1 VSRESQAR
9 VPELVLGILPADEQV
24 AVAAELAKPSP
35 VAAELAAEIRLS
47 ARAVEAALVDAL
59 PAVPLGAGARARLL
73 ATLASPGRFRA
84 FFPTLRRWFDLDD
97 QGLSAVIARIDAG
110 TAWKSTP
117 FPGMRYFRFAPG
129 PAALGRE
136 SGCVAL
142 AAGTRFPRHQ
152 HLGEERSMVLEGSLM
167 LDGRRIDP
175 GEAVESPPGS
185 AHELVACP
193 GRDVVILTSH
203 DGLSF
208 LE

>member
-1 VSRESQAR
+1 VSHESHAR
-9 VPELVLGILPADEQV
+9 VPELVLGILPAEEQG
-24 AVAAELAKPSP
+24 AVAAELAEASP
-35 VAAELAAEIRLS
+35 VAAELGAEIRRS
-47 ARAVEAALVDAL
+47 ARAVEAALVDPL
-59 PAVPLGAGARARLL
+59 PAVSLGAGGRARLM
-73 ATLASPGRFRA
+73 ATLSSPERFRA
-84 FFPTLRRWFDLDD
+84 FFPTLQRWFDLDAG
-97 QGLSAVIARIDAG
+97 GLSAVIARIDAG
-110 TAWKSTP
+110 TAWKDTP

-136 SGCVAL
+136 SGCVLL

-167 LDGRRIDP
+167 LDGRRIHP
-175 GEAVESPPGS
+175 GEAVESPAGS

-208 LE
+208 LD